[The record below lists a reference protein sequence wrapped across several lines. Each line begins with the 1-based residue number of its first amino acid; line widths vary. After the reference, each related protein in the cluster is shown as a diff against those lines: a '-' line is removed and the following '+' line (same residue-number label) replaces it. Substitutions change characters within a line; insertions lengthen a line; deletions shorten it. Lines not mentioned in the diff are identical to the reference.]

1 MSSAINV
8 LNHNKLQ
15 HQAGSGVSAEIKP
28 RTLFST
34 DAENQFVSYRNSGR
48 VTISKAT
55 GQIKESHGV
64 IFSRLQAMGN
74 TLLQLLFGRKS
85 IRQQNISD
93 CLRVAIDELG
103 KTNFEKKSFDDLLT
117 TQQLNNIY
125 LVGIKYFQSAKGA
138 RDFTRLL
145 AISAKL
151 GIKLTESH
159 AENFN
164 LSLARLINNFPV
176 DIRHPYL
183 NSCSKDIRDAY
194 LDSCSEDIRD
204 AYLDSCSEEICHA
217 YLDSCSKDI
226 RHAYLDSPGYRACE
240 MRIQFLAKSRPEQMR
255 STQSIESRELLKI
268 GETLIIDM
276 RDLLTADGVSAI
288 STALLSKISDQ
299 KLTFHE
305 IKEGMRIIINDA
317 ASACATAD
325 KEIVQQRLEF
335 FVKHLDQLLEIDVA
349 EINSHEAWSR
359 AITKEMIR
367 PRKDLGTPN
376 SEKRDNLTI
385 LNGLTYLLKYDQSGT
400 MFLSA
405 TSGGLRVNDH
415 EFDILSLQDSES
427 TASDSVQYD
436 ELSNTIS
443 VMSMQRR
450 ATLASGTAYR
460 NLADCYNVSSKAT
473 ISPSLLA
480 DLILGYVP
488 VAHEKTVCFEI
499 CVSKVL
505 SQSIKSN

>member
-183 NSCSKDIRDAY
+183 N
-194 LDSCSEDIRD
+194 
-204 AYLDSCSEEICHA
+204 
-217 YLDSCSKDI
+217 SCSKDI